1 MNWTTHDIFN
11 QVSELRDYD
20 LLATDPALSEAI
32 RRDGA
37 EWAMPQLS
45 HYAQLMGQ
53 SDAYELAAMANRH
66 TPELQRFDTRGQVPG
81 PIVAAS
87 VIAPPHCVHAGRAG
101 PESRPRTG

>member
-45 HYAQLMGQ
+45 HYAQL
-53 SDAYELAAMANRH
+53 
-66 TPELQRFDTRGQVPG
+66 
-81 PIVAAS
+81 
-87 VIAPPHCVHAGRAG
+87 
-101 PESRPRTG
+101 